1 MLMPGRPVGSIGV
14 NITAM
19 RIRRVQGLG
28 TLPEGWAVWEILGKW
43 WLGGEKAGAAVGCG
57 ETLYRYDMSS
67 LSFLFF
73 FSTHVT
79 ETVTGS
85 DLGTQQSNC

>member
-1 MLMPGRPVGSIGV
+1 MLTPRRPVGSLGV
-14 NITAM
+14 NVTAM

-28 TLPEGWAVWEILGKW
+28 TLPEGWAVWEIAGKR

-57 ETLYRYDMSS
+57 ETLCRYDMRS

-85 DLGTQQSNC
+85 DLGTQQSSC